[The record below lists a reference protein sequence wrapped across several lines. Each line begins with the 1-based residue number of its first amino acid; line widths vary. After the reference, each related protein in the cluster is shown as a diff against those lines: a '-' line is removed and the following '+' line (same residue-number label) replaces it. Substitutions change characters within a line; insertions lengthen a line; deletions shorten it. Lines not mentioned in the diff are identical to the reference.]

1 MLVYTARVIRDT
13 LHEDFAR
20 KQESQGSSDRAFAI
34 VFAVFLVLVGFSP
47 WRTHHQM
54 RWWAF
59 LVAGLFLFVGIL
71 KPFWLRPLNM
81 YWTELGLLMG
91 RIVSPVITAVLFYAV
106 VTPTALLF
114 RMLRKDPLRLSRDP
128 VARSY
133 WIERHPPGP
142 APETM
147 TNQF

>member
-1 MLVYTARVIRDT
+1 VIRDT

-59 LVAGLFLFVGIL
+59 PVAGLFLFVGIL

-81 YWTELGLLMG
+81 YWTKLGLLMG

>member
-1 MLVYTARVIRDT
+1 MSRDT

-20 KQESQGSSDRAFAI
+20 KQEGQGSSDRGFAF
-34 VFAVFLVLVGFSP
+34 VFAVFFGLVALSP
-47 WRTHHQM
+47 LRTHHAV
-54 RWWAF
+54 RSWAF
-59 LVAGLFLFVGIL
+59 WVAGLFLFIGIL
-71 KPFWLRPLNM
+71 RPALLHPLNK
-81 YWTELGLLMG
+81 YWTKLGLLMG

-114 RMLRKDPLRLSRDP
+114 RILGKDPLRLSYDAE
-128 VARSY
+128 ARSY
-133 WIERHPPGP
+133 WIERQPPGP